1 MAVPEGKRT
10 ESKLAVQTKVESS
23 CNMKGNSYKLLQ
35 RMDIYYES
43 LWKE

>member
-10 ESKLAVQTKVESS
+10 ESKLAVQTNWKAHA
-23 CNMKGNSYKLLQ
+23 MKGNSYKLLQ